1 MSILPGVAIGFEAVI
16 ALPYDAVP
24 MATPIPYVRESEPV
38 HGRVEWV
45 SPLVRRIVAGNSS
58 KFTYHGTGTYIVGRG
73 EVAVIDVGPAID
85 AHVDAVLAALEP
97 GERITHLPVTHTHT
111 DHSPAASVM
120 HERTGAPAYGFGPH
134 GMVPP
139 DDPSD
144 VVVFGDDEADGK
156 ARVTSARSADELR
169 EGADTNFVP
178 DVVLAHGD
186 QVVGDGW
193 TLRAVHTPGH
203 TSNHLCFELVEERTL
218 FTGDHVMGWSTTVI
232 APPDGN
238 LAAYLA
244 SLRLLL
250 DRDDLLYRPTH
261 GAPVTEPHALV
272 RAYLTHREERTE
284 QIMAALAHGPAT
296 IATLVPVIYASVSKA
311 LWRPAAASMYA
322 HILQLIETGDVVA
335 DEPGRCSTRFS
346 LR

>member
-1 MSILPGVAIGFEAVI
+1 VA
-16 ALPYDAVP
+16 
-24 MATPIPYVRESEPV
+24 
-38 HGRVEWV
+38 
-45 SPLVRRIVAGNSS
+45 
-58 KFTYHGTGTYIVGRG
+58 
-73 EVAVIDVGPAID
+73 
-85 AHVDAVLAALEP
+85 
-97 GERITHLPVTHTHT
+97 
-111 DHSPAASVM
+111 
-120 HERTGAPAYGFGPH
+120 
-134 GMVPP
+134 P

-144 VVVFGDDEADGK
+144 VIVFGDDEADGRIRE
-156 ARVTSARSADELR
+156 ANERPANELR
-169 EGADTNFVP
+169 EGADTDFVP
-178 DVVLAHGD
+178 TVVLSDGD
-186 QVVGDGW
+186 QLVGDGW

-203 TSNHLCFELVEERTL
+203 TSNHLCFELLEERTL

-261 GAPVTEPHALV
+261 GAPVTEPHPLV

-284 QIMAALAHGPAT
+284 QIVAALAGGPAT

-322 HILQLIETGDVVA
+322 HMLLLIESGDVVA
-335 DEPGRCSTRFS
+335 DEPGRCSTRFR